1 MKKLSTFL
9 FIALLSFST
18 NYLLAEVPYYLDIKY
33 ILNESTAGK
42 KAQKKLKEIL
52 DTSIKNLN
60 EREKKLQA
68 EEKKLSI
75 KKNNFS

>member
-42 KAQKKLKEIL
+42 KAQKLKEIL

-60 EREKKLQA
+60 EREKIA
-68 EEKKLSI
+68 GRG
-75 KKNNFS
+75 KKNYRSKK